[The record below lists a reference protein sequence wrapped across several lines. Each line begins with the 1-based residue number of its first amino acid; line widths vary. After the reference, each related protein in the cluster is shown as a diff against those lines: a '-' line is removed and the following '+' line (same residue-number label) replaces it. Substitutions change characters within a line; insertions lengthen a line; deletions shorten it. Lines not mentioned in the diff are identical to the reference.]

1 MKTKKLFLFVLAT
14 FIVSATF
21 ATNLPSMS
29 IVPVKAEKTI
39 LTFENSKL
47 AHFELT
53 ISNSENEILYYKKS
67 ESPVEN
73 YKTVFD
79 FSNLDNDTY
88 HVSLTAGSW
97 TIDREMTVKGNRI
110 EVGEEVRLA
119 APVFS
124 YNENLLSV
132 SFLNMG
138 QKNVFLNIYKE
149 GDHVS
154 GKKLGNEVCIQKSFD
169 FSKLDKGIYEVVIN
183 DRYKNYSYY
192 VTK

>member
-53 ISNSENEILYYKKS
+53 IANSENEILYYKKS